1 MLDTMPS
8 DLEDMAADTKWM
20 TWALCAET
28 DGDAFFPEK
37 GGSPRQAKAICA
49 GCPAKGEC
57 LEYALEYGEVGIWG
71 GTTETQRRRMKRADL
86 AA

>member
-1 MLDTMPS
+1 MLINLLA
-8 DLEDMAADTKWM
+8 DLQDLAADTEWM

-28 DGDAFFPEK
+28 DSDAFFPER
-37 GGSPRQAKAICA
+37 GGSARHAKAICS
-49 GCPAKGEC
+49 GCPAQEEC